1 VNYTMEHNPLSQRVI
16 WLHSPAVLMA
26 ALILGGLLGFL
37 TPVRMSAVYFLVEIY
52 LDLLRL
58 LVVPLIL
65 CEIILNIQ
73 GMFKE
78 KAYVRTGLRAMSGL
92 VLMALLPA
100 LMGMAAAYVFQPGA
114 EFTNENLWR
123 MEKVLGRNDI
133 DHVSSMNFFSDS
145 VDSPFLGV
153 DAFISAI
160 LPSNI
165 FQSLAQGDETK
176 IALFAIMFGFAVAV
190 LNSRLKEDFNQSLV
204 TVISAC
210 FKLSSIFRHALPVV
224 IFIVAAHL
232 SAHIGADAL
241 ILLANFLIV
250 FSSMAVLL
258 CVLSFGILKMRSDAT
273 LVDVLSSMRPTLS
286 IAMASGEHSS
296 VGIPQMV
303 DSMSDRLG
311 FAKEKVEFLVPLA
324 TCFVRSAPIM
334 YFAMATVFIAQIY
347 GHPITNTEWLL
358 ILALSIVQGF
368 ASMGLQG
375 ANKLSLLAVIC
386 NPLGLPTEAVVLLLL
401 AVEPI
406 CAFLS
411 GLTMSISQCAYVA
424 LISNKPI
431 RL

>member
-1 VNYTMEHNPLSQRVI
+1 MENTPLSQRVI
-16 WLHSPAVLMA
+16 WLHSPTVLMA
-26 ALILGGLLGFL
+26 ALLLGGLLGFL
-37 TPVRMSAVYFLVEIY
+37 TPGRISAVYFLAEIY
-52 LDLLRL
+52 MDLLRL

-65 CEIILNIQ
+65 CSIILNIQ

-78 KAYVRTGLRAMSGL
+78 RAYARTGLRAMSGL

-100 LMGMAAAYVFQPGA
+100 LMGMAAAYLFQPGA
-114 EFTNENLWR
+114 EFTNANLWR
-123 MEKVLGRNDI
+123 IEKVLGVSDI
-133 DHVSSMNFFSDS
+133 DHVSRMNFYSDS
-145 VDSPFLGV
+145 VDSPFPGV
-153 DAFISAI
+153 DAFITAI

-165 FQSLAQGDETK
+165 FKSLAQGDEAK

-232 SAHIGADAL
+232 SAHMGADAL
-241 ILLANFLIV
+241 ILLAHFLIA
-250 FSSMAVLL
+250 FSSMAFLL
-258 CVLSFGILKMRSDAT
+258 CILSFAILKMRSEAT
-273 LVDVLSSMRPTLS
+273 HGDVLSSLRPTLS

-296 VGIPQMV
+296 VCIPQMV
-303 DSMSDRLG
+303 DTMSDRLG
-311 FAKEKVEFLVPLA
+311 FTRDKVEFLVPLA

-334 YFAMATVFIAQIY
+334 YFAVATVFIAQIY
-347 GHPITNTEWLL
+347 GHPITHTEWLL
-358 ILALSIVQGF
+358 ILGLSIVQGF

-375 ANKLSLLAVIC
+375 ANKLALLAVIC

-411 GLTMSISQCAYVA
+411 GLTMAMSQCAYVA

>member
-1 VNYTMEHNPLSQRVI
+1 MENTPLSQRVI
-16 WLHSPAVLMA
+16 WLHSPTVLMA
-26 ALILGGLLGFL
+26 ALLLGGLLGFL
-37 TPVRMSAVYFLVEIY
+37 TPGRISAVYFLAEIY
-52 LDLLRL
+52 MDLLRL

-65 CEIILNIQ
+65 CSIILNIQ

-78 KAYVRTGLRAMSGL
+78 RAYARTGLRAMSGL

-100 LMGMAAAYVFQPGA
+100 LMGMAAAYLFQPGA
-114 EFTNENLWR
+114 EFTNANLWR
-123 MEKVLGRNDI
+123 IEKVLGVSDI
-133 DHVSSMNFFSDS
+133 DHVSRMNFYSDS
-145 VDSPFLGV
+145 VDSPFPGV
-153 DAFISAI
+153 DAFITAI

-165 FQSLAQGDETK
+165 FKSLAQGDEAK

-232 SAHIGADAL
+232 SAHMGADAL
-241 ILLANFLIV
+241 ILLAHFLIA
-250 FSSMAVLL
+250 FSSMAFLL
-258 CVLSFGILKMRSDAT
+258 CILSFAILKMRSEAT
-273 LVDVLSSMRPTLS
+273 HGDVLSSLRPTLS

-296 VGIPQMV
+296 VCIPQMV
-303 DSMSDRLG
+303 DTMSDRLG
-311 FAKEKVEFLVPLA
+311 FTRDKVEFLVPLA

-334 YFAMATVFIAQIY
+334 YFAVATVFIAQIY
-347 GHPITNTEWLL
+347 GHPITHAEWLL
-358 ILALSIVQGF
+358 ILGLSIVQGF

-375 ANKLSLLAVIC
+375 ANKLALLAVIC

-411 GLTMSISQCAYVA
+411 GLTMAMSQCAYVA

>member
-1 VNYTMEHNPLSQRVI
+1 MEHIPLSQRVI

-26 ALILGGLLGFL
+26 ALLLGGLFGFL
-37 TPVRMSAVYFLVEIY
+37 SPLRISAFYFFAEIY
-52 LDLLRL
+52 IALLQL

-65 CEIILNIQ
+65 CSIILNIQ

-78 KAYVRTGLRAMSGL
+78 RAYARTGLRAMSGL
-92 VLMALLPA
+92 AFMALLPA
-100 LMGMAAAYVFQPGA
+100 LMGMAAAFIFQPGA
-114 EFTNENLWR
+114 EFTTENLWR
-123 MEKVLGRNDI
+123 IEKVLGGANI
-133 DHVSSMNFFSDS
+133 DHVSTMSLFSES
-145 VDSPFLGV
+145 IESPFPGIEGI
-153 DAFISAI
+153 ISAI
-160 LPSNI
+160 FPNNI
-165 FQSLAQGDETK
+165 FQSLAQGEETK
-176 IALFAIMFGFAVAV
+176 IAVFAIMFGFAVAV

-210 FKLSSIFRHALPVV
+210 YKLSSIFRHALPFV

-232 SAHIGADAL
+232 SAHMGADAL
-241 ILLANFLIV
+241 ILLANFLIA
-250 FSSMAVLL
+250 FSSLAVLL
-258 CVLSFGILKMRSDAT
+258 CVLSFVILKMRSDAT
-273 LVDVLSSMRPTLS
+273 PGDVLSALRPTLS
-286 IAMASGEHSS
+286 IAVAAGEHSS

-303 DSMSDRLG
+303 DTMSVRLG
-311 FAKEKVEFLVPLA
+311 FTQDKVEFLVPLA

-347 GHPITNTEWLL
+347 GHPITHAELWL
-358 ILALSIVQGF
+358 ILGLSIVQGF
-368 ASMGLQG
+368 ASIGLQG
-375 ANKLSLLAVIC
+375 ANKLALLAVIC

-411 GLTMSISQCAYVA
+411 GLTMSMSQCAYVA

>member
-1 VNYTMEHNPLSQRVI
+1 MEQTPLSQRVI
-16 WLHSPAVLMA
+16 WLHSPTVLMA
-26 ALILGGLLGFL
+26 ALLLGGLFGYL
-37 TPVRMSAVYFLVEIY
+37 TPGRISAVYFLAEIY
-52 LDLLRL
+52 MDLLRL

-65 CEIILNIQ
+65 CAIILNIQ

-78 KAYVRTGLRAMSGL
+78 RAYARTGFRAMSGL

-114 EFTNENLWR
+114 EFTTANLWR
-123 MEKVLGRNDI
+123 IEKVLGGNDI
-133 DHVSSMNFFSDS
+133 DHVSRMNFFSDS
-145 VDSPFLGV
+145 VDAPYPGV
-153 DAFISAI
+153 DALIGAI

-165 FQSLAQGDETK
+165 FKSLAHGDETK

-204 TVISAC
+204 TVTSAC

-224 IFIVAAHL
+224 VFIVAAHL
-232 SAHIGADAL
+232 IAHMGADAL
-241 ILLANFLIV
+241 ILLANFLMA
-250 FSSMAVLL
+250 FSSMAVLS
-258 CVLSFGILKMRSDAT
+258 CVMSFAILKMRSDAT
-273 LVDVLSSMRPTLS
+273 HGEVLSSLQPTLS
-286 IAMASGEHSS
+286 MAMAGGEHSS

-303 DSMSDRLG
+303 DTMSDRLG
-311 FAKEKVEFLVPLA
+311 FTRDKVEFLVPLA

-347 GHPITNTEWLL
+347 GHPITPTEWML
-358 ILALSIVQGF
+358 ILGLSIVQGF

-375 ANKLSLLAVIC
+375 ANKLALLAVIC

-411 GLTMSISQCAYVA
+411 GLTMAMSQCAYVA

>member
-1 VNYTMEHNPLSQRVI
+1 MEHIPLSQRVI

-26 ALILGGLLGFL
+26 ALLLGGLFGFL
-37 TPVRMSAVYFLVEIY
+37 SPLRISAVYFFAEMYIA
-52 LDLLRL
+52 LLQL

-65 CEIILNIQ
+65 CSIILNIQ

-78 KAYVRTGLRAMSGL
+78 RAYARTGLRAMSGL
-92 VLMALLPA
+92 AFMALLPA
-100 LMGMAAAYVFQPGA
+100 LMGMAAAFIFQPGA
-114 EFTNENLWR
+114 EFTSENLWR
-123 MEKVLGRNDI
+123 IEKVLGGANI
-133 DHVSSMNFFSDS
+133 DHVSTMSLFSES
-145 VDSPFLGV
+145 IESPFPGIEGI
-153 DAFISAI
+153 ISAI
-160 LPSNI
+160 FPNNI
-165 FQSLAQGDETK
+165 FQSLAQGEETK
-176 IALFAIMFGFAVAV
+176 IAVFAIMFGFAVAV
-190 LNSRLKEDFNQSLV
+190 LNSRLKEYFNQTLV

-210 FKLSSIFRHALPVV
+210 YKLSSIFRHALPFV

-232 SAHIGADAL
+232 SAHMGADAL
-241 ILLANFLIV
+241 ILLANFLIA
-250 FSSMAVLL
+250 FSSLAVLL
-258 CVLSFGILKMRSDAT
+258 CVLSFVILKMRSDAT
-273 LVDVLSSMRPTLS
+273 PGDVLSALRPTLS
-286 IAMASGEHSS
+286 IAVAAGEHSS

-303 DSMSDRLG
+303 DTMSVRLG
-311 FAKEKVEFLVPLA
+311 FTQDKVEFLVPLA

-347 GHPITNTEWLL
+347 GHPITHAELWL
-358 ILALSIVQGF
+358 ILGLSIVQGF

-375 ANKLSLLAVIC
+375 ANKLALLAVIC

-411 GLTMSISQCAYVA
+411 GLTMSMSQCAYVA

>member
-1 VNYTMEHNPLSQRVI
+1 
-16 WLHSPAVLMA
+16 
-26 ALILGGLLGFL
+26 
-37 TPVRMSAVYFLVEIY
+37 
-52 LDLLRL
+52 
-58 LVVPLIL
+58 
-65 CEIILNIQ
+65 
-73 GMFKE
+73 
-78 KAYVRTGLRAMSGL
+78 
-92 VLMALLPA
+92 
-100 LMGMAAAYVFQPGA
+100 
-114 EFTNENLWR
+114 
-123 MEKVLGRNDI
+123 
-133 DHVSSMNFFSDS
+133 
-145 VDSPFLGV
+145 
-153 DAFISAI
+153 
-160 LPSNI
+160 
-165 FQSLAQGDETK
+165 
-176 IALFAIMFGFAVAV
+176 
-190 LNSRLKEDFNQSLV
+190 
-204 TVISAC
+204 
-210 FKLSSIFRHALPVV
+210 
-224 IFIVAAHL
+224 
-232 SAHIGADAL
+232 
-241 ILLANFLIV
+241 
-250 FSSMAVLL
+250 
-258 CVLSFGILKMRSDAT
+258 MRSDAT

>member
-1 VNYTMEHNPLSQRVI
+1 MEHTPLSQRVE
-16 WLHSPAVLMA
+16 WLHSPVVLMG
-26 ALILGGLLGFL
+26 ALCLGGLFGFL
-37 TPVRMSAVYFLVEIY
+37 SPLQIPTFYFFAQIY
-52 LDLLRL
+52 IDLLQI

-65 CEIILNIQ
+65 CSIILNIQ

-78 KAYVRTGLRAMSGL
+78 RAYAKTGTRAISGL
-92 VLMALLPA
+92 VFMALLPA

-114 EFTNENLWR
+114 AFASENLWR
-123 MEKVLGRNDI
+123 IEKVLGGSNI
-133 DHVSSMNFFSDS
+133 DHVSTMSLFSETTE
-145 VDSPFLGV
+145 SPFLGM
-153 DAFISAI
+153 DGLISSI

-165 FQSLAQGDETK
+165 FQSLAQGEETK
-176 IALFAIMFGFAVAV
+176 IAVFAIMFGFAVAV
-190 LNSRLKEDFNQSLV
+190 LNSRLKEDFNQSLG

-210 FKLSSIFRHALPVV
+210 FKLSAIFRHALPFL

-232 SAHIGADAL
+232 CANIGVDAL
-241 ILLANFLIV
+241 ILLAHFLIA

-258 CVLSFGILKMRSDAT
+258 CIFSFVLLKFRSDAT
-273 LVDVLSSMRPTLS
+273 HSDVLSSLRPTLS
-286 IAMASGEHSS
+286 IAMAAGEHSS
-296 VGIPQMV
+296 VCIPQMV
-303 DSMSDRLG
+303 ETMSVRLG
-311 FAKEKVEFLVPLA
+311 FTQDKVEFLAPLA

-347 GHPITNTEWLL
+347 GHPITSAELLL
-358 ILALSIVQGF
+358 ILGLSIVQGF

-375 ANKLSLLAVIC
+375 ANKLALLAVIC

-401 AVEPI
+401 VVEPI

-411 GLTMSISQCAYVA
+411 GLTMSMTQCAYVA

>member
-1 VNYTMEHNPLSQRVI
+1 
-16 WLHSPAVLMA
+16 
-26 ALILGGLLGFL
+26 
-37 TPVRMSAVYFLVEIY
+37 
-52 LDLLRL
+52 
-58 LVVPLIL
+58 
-65 CEIILNIQ
+65 
-73 GMFKE
+73 
-78 KAYVRTGLRAMSGL
+78 MSGL

-100 LMGMAAAYVFQPGA
+100 LMGMAAAYLFQPGA
-114 EFTNENLWR
+114 EFTNANLWR
-123 MEKVLGRNDI
+123 IEKVLGVSDI
-133 DHVSSMNFFSDS
+133 DHVSRMNFYSDS
-145 VDSPFLGV
+145 VDSPFPGV
-153 DAFISAI
+153 DAFITAI

-165 FQSLAQGDETK
+165 FKSLAQGDEAK

-232 SAHIGADAL
+232 SAHMGADAL
-241 ILLANFLIV
+241 ILLAHFLIA
-250 FSSMAVLL
+250 FSSMAFLL
-258 CVLSFGILKMRSDAT
+258 CILSFAILKMRSEAT
-273 LVDVLSSMRPTLS
+273 HGDVLSSLRPTLS

-296 VGIPQMV
+296 VCIPQMV
-303 DSMSDRLG
+303 DTMSDRLG
-311 FAKEKVEFLVPLA
+311 FTRDKVEFLVPLA

-334 YFAMATVFIAQIY
+334 YFAVATVFIAQIY
-347 GHPITNTEWLL
+347 GHPITHTEWLL
-358 ILALSIVQGF
+358 ILGLSIVQGF

-375 ANKLSLLAVIC
+375 ANKLALLAVIC

-411 GLTMSISQCAYVA
+411 GLTMAMSQCAYVA

>member
-1 VNYTMEHNPLSQRVI
+1 MEHTPLSQRFI
-16 WLHSPAVLMA
+16 WLHSPAVLIA
-26 ALILGGLLGFL
+26 ALLLGGIFGFL
-37 TPVRMSAVYFLVEIY
+37 SPLRISAVYFLAEIY
-52 LDLLRL
+52 IDLLQI

-65 CEIILNIQ
+65 CSIILNIQ

-78 KAYVRTGLRAMSGL
+78 RAYARTGLRAMSGL
-92 VLMALLPA
+92 VFMALLPA
-100 LMGMAAAYVFQPGA
+100 LMGIAAAYVFQPGA

-123 MEKVLGRNDI
+123 IEKVLGENNI
-133 DHVSSMNFFSDS
+133 DHVSRMSFYSES
-145 VDSPFLGV
+145 IESPFPGAEGL
-153 DAFISAI
+153 ISAI

-165 FQSLAQGDETK
+165 FQSLAQGEETK
-176 IALFAIMFGFAVAV
+176 IAVFAIMFGFAVAV

-232 SAHIGADAL
+232 SAHMGADAL
-241 ILLANFLIV
+241 ILLVNFLMA
-250 FSSMAVLL
+250 FSSTAFLL
-258 CVLSFGILKMRSDAT
+258 CVLSFAILKMRSDAT
-273 LVDVLSSMRPTLS
+273 HGDVLSSLRPTLS
-286 IAMASGEHSS
+286 IAMASGEHSA

-303 DSMSDRLG
+303 ETMSMRLG
-311 FAKEKVEFLVPLA
+311 FTQDKVEFLVPLA
-324 TCFVRSAPIM
+324 ACFVRSAPIM

-347 GHPITNTEWLL
+347 GHPITNAELLL
-358 ILALSIVQGF
+358 ILGLSIVQGF

-375 ANKLSLLAVIC
+375 TNKLALLAVIC

-411 GLTMSISQCAYVA
+411 GLTMSMSQCAYVA